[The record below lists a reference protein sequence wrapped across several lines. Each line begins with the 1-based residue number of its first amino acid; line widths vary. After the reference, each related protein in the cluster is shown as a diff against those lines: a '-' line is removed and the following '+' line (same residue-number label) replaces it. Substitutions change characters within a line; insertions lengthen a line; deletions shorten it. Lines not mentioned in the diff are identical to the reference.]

1 VNLTLVLGLRYLRSK
16 RASRFVSL
24 ISGFSILGVAIGVA
38 TLIVVLSVMDGF
50 EEALK
55 SRLARGEF
63 HILIT
68 PAGKSD
74 SQYFTLED
82 GRVASIYSSSSDVL
96 SVNPVL
102 KTEAILR
109 AGKRVA
115 GVSVRGI
122 SDAHMSTIS
131 SLLVEVAEGKSKQKF
146 SEKNG
151 MWLGKELAY
160 QLNILPGDQVT
171 VISPTETEGPMESV
185 PRLRVFRV
193 EGIFDSGIPEKDLH
207 VAYSSID
214 SVSEF
219 LGVGARVN
227 QVEVQTRAF
236 EDSPPI
242 AIKIRELLGED
253 FTVRD
258 WKDMNAHLF
267 ASLKLERITMFLIL
281 AMIILVASFNI
292 VTSLTMLVAEKR
304 KDIAILKAMGA
315 TRRQIGRI
323 FLLQGAIIGNLGTL
337 VGFIFGLGICLML
350 KRSDWIELPDI
361 FYDRSLPVKITPL
374 YIGIIVVTSV
384 FIVLIASWFPARNA
398 ASVGPVDGL
407 KNT

>member
-1 VNLTLVLGLRYLRSK
+1 
-16 RASRFVSL
+16 
-24 ISGFSILGVAIGVA
+24 
-38 TLIVVLSVMDGF
+38 
-50 EEALK
+50 
-55 SRLARGEF
+55 
-63 HILIT
+63 
-68 PAGKSD
+68 
-74 SQYFTLED
+74 
-82 GRVASIYSSSSDVL
+82 
-96 SVNPVL
+96 
-102 KTEAILR
+102 
-109 AGKRVA
+109 
-115 GVSVRGI
+115 
-122 SDAHMSTIS
+122 
-131 SLLVEVAEGKSKQKF
+131 
-146 SEKNG
+146 
-151 MWLGKELAY
+151 
-160 QLNILPGDQVT
+160 
-171 VISPTETEGPMESV
+171 
-185 PRLRVFRV
+185 
-193 EGIFDSGIPEKDLH
+193 
-207 VAYSSID
+207 
-214 SVSEF
+214 
-219 LGVGARVN
+219 
-227 QVEVQTRAF
+227 
-236 EDSPPI
+236 
-242 AIKIRELLGED
+242 LGED